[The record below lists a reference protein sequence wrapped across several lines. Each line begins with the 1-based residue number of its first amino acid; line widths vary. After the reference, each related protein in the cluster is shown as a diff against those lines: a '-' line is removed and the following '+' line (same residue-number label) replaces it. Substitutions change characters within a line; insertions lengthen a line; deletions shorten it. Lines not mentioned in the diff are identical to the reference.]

1 MKKLFLDTSS
11 SHVIIAI
18 IEDDNIL
25 YLYNK
30 EILDDMSSKIM
41 PIIDEGF
48 KTLDFSIKDID
59 NIYVAN
65 GPGSFTGI
73 RIGVTIAKTIAWA
86 LKKDIISISTLELY
100 ASTDVDTKYIVP
112 MIDARRGYV
121 YTGIYASNLDIIV
134 QDQYVKYDEFM
145 KQIDDDY
152 TVVSFDEQLTN
163 EIPLPNIIKLLNKHK
178 NDISMVAHNVNP
190 NYLKRTEAEEQLERI
205 NDKKNN

>member
-11 SHVIIAI
+11 SHVVIAI
-18 IEDDNIL
+18 LEDDDIL
-25 YLYNK
+25 YLYNE

-41 PIIDEGF
+41 TIISEGF

-59 NIYVAN
+59 SIYVAN

-121 YTGIYASNLDIIV
+121 YTGIYDNNLDMIV

-145 KQIDDDY
+145 KKLDSDY
-152 TVVSFDEQLTN
+152 TVVSYDEQLAN
-163 EIPLPNIIKLLNKHK
+163 DIPLPNIIKLLNKHK
-178 NDISMVAHNVNP
+178 NDNSMVAHNVNP

-205 NDKKNN
+205 NDKKNS

>member
-1 MKKLFLDTSS
+1 MRNLFLDTSS

-18 IEDDNIL
+18 IDGDKIL
-25 YLYNK
+25 YLYNE

-41 PIIDEGF
+41 PLIDEGF
-48 KTLDFSIKDID
+48 NKVNFSINDID
-59 NIYVAN
+59 RIFVAN

-100 ASTDVDTKYIVP
+100 ASTDINTEYVVP

-121 YTGIYASNLDIIV
+121 YTGVYDNNLNVIIK
-134 QDQYVKYDEFM
+134 DQYTNHDDFTLKLDSKYT
-145 KQIDDDY
+145 I
-152 TVVSFDEQLTN
+152 VSYDKILSDN
-163 EIPLPNIIKLLNKHK
+163 IPIPNLVKLLNKHN
-178 NDISMVAHNVNP
+178 NDIPMIAHNVNP
-190 NYLKRTEAEEQLERI
+190 NYLKRTEAEEQLEHV